1 MMRVSEIDTPAVLI
15 DADVLERNIR
25 RAAEQCGKHQV
36 ALRPHIKT
44 HKMPPIAHMQVDAG
58 AVGISVAKLGEA
70 EVMADAGIRD
80 LLVAYPIVG
89 AAKLRRLASL
99 AERARVTVA
108 LDSFEVAEGVDR
120 AARDAGREIG
130 VLVEVD
136 TGTGRCGVAPE
147 ELLALCRRISSLR
160 HARWHGIMTYQGY
173 ISGDLETR
181 ERLMRVENSRVNG
194 LLDRLERDNLHP
206 EVVSGASTPNLDL
219 CHLLERVN
227 ENRSGTYVF
236 NDRNTVSTGSVG
248 WEECALRVAVT
259 VVSTAVPGQI
269 IVDGGSKTFSSDR
282 MAGGPD
288 SGFGRI
294 VEEPSLQ
301 FVKMNEEHGFL
312 KVEGTARP
320 RVGDRLHLI
329 PNHVCVVVNMHDQ
342 VYLHRGDE
350 VIDCWPVAARGK
362 VR

>member
-1 MMRVSEIDTPAVLI
+1 MRVSEIDTPAVLI
-15 DADVLERNIR
+15 DVEILERNVR
-25 RAAEQCGKHQV
+25 RAAEHCRKHHV

-44 HKMPPIAHMQVDAG
+44 HKMPPLAHVQIEAG

-70 EVMADAGIRD
+70 EVMADAGIQD

-136 TGTGRCGVAPE
+136 SGTARCGVAPE
-147 ELLALCRRISSLR
+147 ELPALCRRIAGLR
-160 HARWHGIMTYQGY
+160 HARWHGVMTYQGY
-173 ISGDLETR
+173 ITGDPETR
-181 ERLMRVENSRVNG
+181 ERLMREENGRVNG
-194 LLDRLERDNLHP
+194 LLDRLERDGLRP
-206 EVVSGASTPNLDL
+206 KVVSGASTPNLDL
-219 CHLLERVN
+219 CQLLERVN

-236 NDRNTVSTGSVG
+236 NDRNTVNSGSVR
-248 WEECALRVAVT
+248 WEDCALRVAVT

-269 IVDGGSKTFSSDR
+269 IIDGGSKTFTSDR
-282 MAGGPD
+282 AAGSAD
-288 SGFGRI
+288 ASFGRI
-294 VEEPSLQ
+294 VEDPTLQ
-301 FVKMNEEHGFL
+301 LVKMNEEHGF
-312 KVEGTARP
+312 VQAEGAARP
-320 RVGDRLHLI
+320 KLGDRLHLI